1 MASTRDTIGER
12 ETFERLISRTIDG
25 TFEEDSAITLC
36 KGALKGTDTTHI
48 ILPNVTLI
56 DAECLMESK
65 VRTID
70 FGSNVSVPSDYSYVS
85 IAKYSKLESMILR
98 YPRVVDMLS
107 RTSYYN
113 RYVFQETRIEL
124 GEGSL
129 FVPDDLVDAYDESIN
144 GYGLTPVT
152 RGARLLGK
160 TYVQVNPISAYPM
173 SDYSTISGSWAD
185 IVATANAG
193 THADRFVVGDTKLL
207 ELTDGTRL
215 YMQIV
220 AMDTD
225 TLASDGTSKAA
236 LSWMCSGICPYQ
248 RSVDSDA
255 ALWPDTELHEWLE
268 SELFQLLPIAVR
280 RGIKRVRKY
289 YSYGSA
295 DDAMSYGQS
304 DDLVWI
310 PSRQEI
316 DYSSNSGSPEAGY
329 SGVYQ
334 LRRDPDFMDGGIWTR
349 DSSST
354 GDKYYVKGVYTGS
367 HSSVYGG
374 TSGAY
379 NSHLIVFGFCM

>member
-36 KGALKGTDTTHI
+36 KGALKGTNATHI
-48 ILPNVTLI
+48 ILPNVTSI
-56 DAECLMESK
+56 DDECLMESK
-65 VRTID
+65 VRTLD
-70 FGSNVSVPSDYSYVS
+70 FGSNVSVSGNYDS
-85 IAKYSKLESMILR
+85 IAEYSQLESMILR

-107 RTSYYN
+107 RSASYFN
-113 RYVFQETRIEL
+113 RYVFQDTRIEL

-129 FVPDDLVDAYDESIN
+129 FVPDNLVKAYVESVN
-144 GYGLTPVT
+144 AYGLTPVT
-152 RGARLLGK
+152 KGEMLLRK
-160 TYVQVNPISAYPM
+160 SYIHVNPISAYPM

-248 RSVDSDA
+248 RSVDNGS

-295 DDAMSYGQS
+295 DDTMSYGQS

-316 DYSSNSGSPEAGY
+316 DYDSNSGSPEAGY
-329 SGVYQ
+329 VNVSN
-334 LRRDPDFMDGGIWTR
+334 LRRDPDFTDGGIWTR

-354 GDKYYVKGVYTGS
+354 GDRYYVKGVYTSGR
-367 HSSVYGG
+367 SSIYGG